1 MTGTGVD
8 YRRSGPGPA
17 LRRLLAAGLVALG
30 LLGDPGAA
38 SAQVHFF
45 LSRTGQVLS
54 LHQASPRSPTSTFA
68 TSAPVTD
75 RAGNPWT
82 DVGTWSAEFR
92 PAPFV
97 DVMSAGD
104 LRVWVAPE
112 KRDESRTA
120 FDLRAE
126 VWVKGV
132 GTNPVLVA
140 HGMSRCIAPA
150 PGDPNTPKPVV
161 IPFTSIDTIFSNGTE
176 TLSLKVLT
184 RMGTTP
190 EDRRCSGPGAGQAD
204 AMGLRVYFGSATY
217 PSRFDL
223 LIAIP

>member
-1 MTGTGVD
+1 MTGAD
-8 YRRSGPGPA
+8 YPRCGPGPA
-17 LRRLLAAGLVALG
+17 LRRLRAAGLVALG

-54 LHQASPRSPTSTFA
+54 LREVSPRSPTSTFA
-68 TSAPVTD
+68 TSSPVTD
-75 RAGNPWT
+75 RVGNPWT
-82 DVGTWSAEFR
+82 EVGTWSAEFR

-104 LRVWVAPE
+104 LRVWVEAE
-112 KRDESRTA
+112 KRSENGTA
-120 FDLRAE
+120 LDLRAE

-132 GTNPVLVA
+132 GTNPMLVA
-140 HGMSRCIAPA
+140 YGMSRCIAAA
-150 PGDPNTPKPVV
+150 PGAPNTPKPVV
-161 IPFTSIDTIFSNGTE
+161 IPFTSTDTIFSNGTE

-184 RMGTTP
+184 RVGTTP
-190 EDRRCSGPGAGQAD
+190 EDTRCTGAGRAD
-204 AMGLRVYFGSATY
+204 TVRLRVYFGGVDHA
-217 PSRFDL
+217 SRFDL

>member
-1 MTGTGVD
+1 MTRAD
-8 YRRSGPGPA
+8 YPRCGPGPA

-38 SAQVHFF
+38 SAQVPFF

-68 TSAPVTD
+68 TSSPVTD
-75 RAGNPWT
+75 RVGNPWT
-82 DVGTWSAEFR
+82 EVGTWSAEFR

-104 LRVWVAPE
+104 LRVWVEPE
-112 KRDESRTA
+112 KRAESRTA
-120 FDLRAE
+120 FDLRVE

-132 GTNPVLVA
+132 GTTPVRVA
-140 HGMSRCIAPA
+140 HGMSRCIAAA
-150 PGDPNTPKPVV
+150 PGDPNTPQPVV
-161 IPFTSIDTIFSNGTE
+161 IPFTSTDTTFSNGTE

-184 RMGTTP
+184 RVGTTP
-190 EDRRCSGPGAGQAD
+190 EDKRCNGPGAAQAN
-204 AMGLRVYFGSATY
+204 AIGLRVYFGSATY

-223 LIAIP
+223 LFAIP